1 MATLRP
7 TAFVLAA
14 LAAVAAGL
22 PAPCRAQVVYTA
34 TLSGAAELPPNAS
47 PGTGPVTVSFDPAT
61 LLMTVSTSFSGL
73 TSGTTVAHIHCCTAT
88 PGGSNVGVATPTPSF
103 PGFPAGVTAGSYS
116 QGFDMSL
123 PGSYNAAFLSGFPT
137 LADARAALL
146 AALGEGRAYF
156 NLHTTGFPGGELR
169 GNLFEQPIFA
179 DGFGP

>member
-7 TAFVLAA
+7 TAYV
-14 LAAVAAGL
+14 LAAVAAIATL
-22 PAPCRAQVVYTA
+22 IPAPIAAQVVYTA

-47 PGTGPVTVSFDPAT
+47 PGTGPMTVSFDPAT

-116 QGFDMSL
+116 QAFDMAESS
-123 PGSYNAAFLSGFPT
+123 SYNAAFVNNFLT

-146 AALGEGRAYF
+146 AAMGDGRAYF
-156 NLHTTGFPGGELR
+156 NLHTSGFPGGELR
-169 GNLFEQPIFA
+169 GNLVEQPIFQG
-179 DGFGP
+179 DFEF

>member
-14 LAAVAAGL
+14 LAAVAAL
-22 PAPCRAQVVYTA
+22 APGPGRAQVVYTA
-34 TLSGAAELPPNAS
+34 TLSGATEIPPNGSA
-47 PGTGPVTVSFDPAT
+47 GTGTVTVNFDPAT
-61 LLMTVSTSFSGL
+61 STMTVSASFSGL
-73 TSGTTVAHIHCCTAT
+73 GSGTTVAHIHCCAATA
-88 PGGSNVGVATPTPSF
+88 GGSNAGVATPTSGF

-116 QGFDMSL
+116 QPFDMAQ
-123 PGSYNAAFLSGFPT
+123 PGSYNPAFLNGFPS